1 MANEGRLEPIDNDN
15 FRVFNSADQVVGA
28 IEKSEHG
35 FQPMHAQ
42 GEVGPVFPT
51 PEEAMAHLLDEL
63 D

>member
-1 MANEGRLEPIDNDN
+1 MANEGRLEPIDNGN
-15 FRVFNSADQVVGA
+15 FRVFNAADQVNGA

-35 FQPMHAQ
+35 YQPIHAQ

-51 PEEAMAHLLDEL
+51 PEEAMDHLLTEL